1 MVRGWRGVV
10 VVVEG
15 GAEAGPRGHV
25 ERRVFSEGFALG
37 NDRVA
42 GSWILFSSAMGAE
55 QGMEGCVSGPCVH

>member
-1 MVRGWRGVV
+1 MGW
-10 VVVEG
+10 

-55 QGMEGCVSGPCVH
+55 QGMEGCVSGPRVH